1 MTNFTQVLAADH
13 MQSRVARSGAA
24 KRNVLVV
31 GGAGPLGA
39 AVLRQVIGCGV
50 FAQVSVATLEPMK
63 VMLDGVQAVAL
74 QDATAEAAIIVL
86 DKPVTSVMPA
96 FAQRRH
102 REAVMLQPSP
112 AELASLA
119 AALRQRGARVLVVV
133 TPVNEATLPNALR
146 HGLRDVQEHA
156 LTQLNFDHVLLVR
169 PAWRSGNDTAA
180 QSVLER
186 LAAWM
191 LSVMR
196 YMVPQREQMV
206 LTEKVAAFVG
216 NALKLLPAAAH
227 GTYVADATTL
237 WHSAQRGGEQVVR
250 QWLRIEAS
258 TE

>member
-1 MTNFTQVLAADH
+1 
-13 MQSRVARSGAA
+13 
-24 KRNVLVV
+24 
-31 GGAGPLGA
+31 
-39 AVLRQVIGCGV
+39 
-50 FAQVSVATLEPMK
+50 
-63 VMLDGVQAVAL
+63 
-74 QDATAEAAIIVL
+74 
-86 DKPVTSVMPA
+86 
-96 FAQRRH
+96 
-102 REAVMLQPSP
+102 
-112 AELASLA
+112 
-119 AALRQRGARVLVVV
+119 VVV

-156 LTQLNFDHVLLVR
+156 LTQLNFDHVLLIR
-169 PAWRSGNDTAA
+169 PARRSGSDAAA

-206 LTEKVAAFVG
+206 LTEKVASFVG